1 MNLEQD
7 VLNVRNSI
15 CDHKDLL
22 LFNAL
27 STDKHNNRELLAIK
41 SNLSKKEYYSRLSK
55 FIRTSL
61 IEGTRGQY
69 CLTSLGV
76 LVKEM
81 LKILEI
87 ALQDYSALRPID
99 DSAESQRGRIAL
111 IDLLIDNPTLK
122 SLIIQGYSHLEET
135 NMKAEQFVRTKQKHP
150 INIIMVEE
158 DLDTLRSLEVILK
171 GNGFTV
177 KGFVNPYQALN
188 YFIQSD
194 HNCRLVISDIR
205 LPQLNGIKLCQ
216 KMNKIDA
223 NLKVL
228 YITGLDVTDEI
239 VSTITDIN
247 LVGVLKKPILEED
260 LITVIRNIAV
270 R

>member
-15 CDHKDLL
+15 CDSKDLL
-22 LFNAL
+22 LFNSL
-27 STDKHNNRELLAIK
+27 SNDKHDNRELLTIK
-41 SNLSKKEYYSRLSK
+41 AHLSKKEYYSRLSK

-61 IEGTRGQY
+61 IEGNRDQY

-76 LVKEM
+76 LMKEL
-81 LKILEI
+81 LKMLEI
-87 ALQDYSALRPID
+87 ALEDYSALRPID
-99 DSAESQRGRIAL
+99 DNAESQRGRMAL
-111 IDLLIDNPTLK
+111 IDLIIENPTLK
-122 SLIIQGYSHLEET
+122 SLIMQGYSRHEGSDIKDEL
-135 NMKAEQFVRTKQKHP
+135 VHRKQRHH
-150 INIIMVEE
+150 INIILVE
-158 DLDTLRSLEVILK
+158 DDPDTLQTLKLILEE
-171 GNGFTV
+171 NGFTV
-177 KGFVNPYQALN
+177 KAFVNPYQALD
-188 YFIQSD
+188 YFIQSEHD
-194 HNCRLVISDIR
+194 CRLVISNIH

-239 VSTITDIN
+239 TSAITDMN
-247 LVGVLKKPILEED
+247 LVGVLKKPIVEED
-260 LITVIRNIAV
+260 LITVIRNTAV